1 LEVKR
6 LSNGKKNGKKTINNW
21 IIKVSIITFVL
32 ALLFSLAAS
41 LTLTGVK
48 LWFAW
53 IVLLIIIVIGVVF
66 DMIGIAVTAADETP
80 LHSMAAKKVKAASLG
95 VAMIRNADIV
105 SNFCNDVVG
114 DICGILSGT
123 AAAVIVFR
131 LLAVGIPFPS
141 NYLNI
146 IITAIIATLT
156 VGGKALGKSIAI
168 SRSKEIVYYSAIFL
182 YKLESKLGISFF
194 NNNSYRKR

>member
-1 LEVKR
+1 M
-6 LSNGKKNGKKTINNW
+6 SNGKKNGKKPINNW

-32 ALLFSLAAS
+32 ALLFSLAAN

-53 IVLLIIIVIGVVF
+53 LILLIIIAIGVVF

-80 LHSMAAKKVKAASLG
+80 LHSMAAKRVKAASLG

-131 LLAVGIPFPS
+131 LLAVGIPFTG

-156 VGGKALGKSIAI
+156 VGGKALGKSLAI
-168 SRSKEIVYYSAIFL
+168 SRSKEIVYYSAIIL
-182 YKLESKLGISFF
+182 YQMESKLGISFF
-194 NNNSYRKR
+194 NKNSYRKR